1 MKTGIQPEDLYGM
14 DKTGCPPLD
23 QGTEHVDEPP
33 HQIRS
38 YTLLFSLFLHFPYIA
53 NPPLHTS
60 TLTQLHAIALALAR
74 QSHSIYQ
81 TDLAYL
87 MDI

>member
-1 MKTGIQPEDLYGM
+1 MMYQVNT
-14 DKTGCPPLD
+14 
-23 QGTEHVDEPP
+23 VDEPP

-53 NPPLHTS
+53 NPPLRTS
-60 TLTQLHAIALALAR
+60 ALMQPHAIAIVLTR
-74 QSHSIYQ
+74 QSHSLYQ
-81 TDLAYL
+81 TDLTYL